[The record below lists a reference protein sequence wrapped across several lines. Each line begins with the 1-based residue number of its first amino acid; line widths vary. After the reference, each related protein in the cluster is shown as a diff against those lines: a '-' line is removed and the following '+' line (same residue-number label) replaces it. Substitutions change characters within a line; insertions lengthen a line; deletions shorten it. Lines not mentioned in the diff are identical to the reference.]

1 MKKLFK
7 SVVSLLLL
15 SMLLSGCTVSIQD
28 LSQDLGTKSEQSTN
42 SDTTVGDSKKMDA
55 IPGIEEYDASAY
67 DEYIVLNN
75 NVPEFSDSEITTQS
89 FEEYAQLD
97 ELGRCG
103 TAYACIGT
111 DLMPTEKRGNI
122 SMVKPTG
129 WHSVRYD
136 CVEGASLY
144 NRSHLIGYQLSGEN
158 ANENNLI
165 TGTRYM
171 NVGMIPFEE
180 EVADYVKETDNH
192 VMYRVT
198 PVFEGDNL
206 IASGVQ
212 MEALSVED
220 DGEGVAYNVFLY
232 NVQPGI
238 EIDYATGS
246 SREVRTAGIDT
257 EEGGTDYILN
267 TNTMKFH
274 LPDCGSAANI
284 QKGNRKEFTGERD
297 TLLREGYEPCG
308 SCNP

>member
-1 MKKLFK
+1 
-7 SVVSLLLL
+7 
-15 SMLLSGCTVSIQD
+15 
-28 LSQDLGTKSEQSTN
+28 
-42 SDTTVGDSKKMDA
+42 
-55 IPGIEEYDASAY
+55 
-67 DEYIVLNN
+67 
-75 NVPEFSDSEITTQS
+75 
-89 FEEYAQLD
+89 
-97 ELGRCG
+97 
-103 TAYACIGT
+103 
-111 DLMPTEKRGNI
+111 MPTEKRGNI

-136 CVEGASLY
+136 GVEGGSLY
-144 NRSHLIGYQLSGEN
+144 NRSHLIAYQLAGEN

-180 EVADYVKETDNH
+180 QVGDYVRDTDNH

-198 PVFEGDNL
+198 PFFEDDNL

-220 DGEGVAYNVFLY
+220 DGEGVSFNVFLY

-238 EIDYATGS
+238 EIDYATGE
-246 SREVRTAGIDT
+246 SREKTDDAGYE
-257 EEGGTDYILN
+257 EEGSAYILN

-274 LPDCGSAANI
+274 LPSCGSTENI
-284 QKGNRKEFTGERD
+284 QKENRKEFRGDREK
-297 TLLREGYEPCG
+297 LLEEGYAPCG

>member
-1 MKKLFK
+1 MKKYTKLI
-7 SVVSLLLL
+7 VSLLLL
-15 SMLLSGCTVSIQD
+15 AVLLSGCTISVRDLPQD
-28 LSQDLGTKSEQSTN
+28 TENQSAQA
-42 SDTTVGDSKKMDA
+42 VPK
-55 IPGIEEYDASAY
+55 IEEYDAQAY
-67 DEYIVLNN
+67 DEYIVLND
-75 NVPEFSDSEITTQS
+75 NVPQFTESELTTQS
-89 FEEYAQLD
+89 FEQYAKLD

-103 TAYACIGT
+103 AAYACIGT
-111 DLMPTEKRGNI
+111 DLMPNEKRGNI
-122 SMVKPTG
+122 SMIRPTG
-129 WHSVRYD
+129 WQSVRYD
-136 CVEGASLY
+136 CVEGGSLY
-144 NRSHLIGYQLSGEN
+144 NRSHLIAYQLSGEN

-180 EVADYVKETDNH
+180 EVGDYVRETDNH

-220 DGEGVAYNVFLY
+220 DGKGVSYNIFLY

-238 EIDYATGS
+238 EIDYETGLS
-246 SREVRTAGIDT
+246 WERKAADDGAGT
-257 EEGGTDYILN
+257 GGQSYILN
-267 TNTMKFH
+267 TNTLKFH

-284 QKGNRKEFTGERD
+284 QAENRKEFTGDRG
-297 TLLREGYEPCG
+297 TLLDEGYAPCG